1 VKKEDLDW
9 WIYHLLVDEPDQDIS
24 ALSEKTRCKSGEV
37 AESLRRLEKI
47 FLVEQCKDKYRI
59 RSIHEM
65 LLTCHARNDENT
77 PFIIE
82 NGIIKER
89 KRPG

>member
-9 WIYHLLVDEPDQDIS
+9 WIYHILADEPDQDIS
-24 ALSEKTRCKSGEV
+24 ALSEKTCCNSGEV
-37 AESLRRLEKI
+37 AESLERLERI
-47 FLVEQCKDKYRI
+47 FLVEQCDDKYRI

-65 LLTCHARNDENT
+65 LLTCQARYDEST

-82 NGIIKER
+82 NGIIRER

>member
-1 VKKEDLDW
+1 MKQEDLDW
-9 WIYHLLVDEPDQDIS
+9 WIYHLLADEPDQDIP
-24 ALSEKTRCKSGEV
+24 ALSEKTGCNSGEV

-47 FLVEQCKDKYRI
+47 FLIEQCNDKYRI

-65 LLTCHARNDENT
+65 LLTCHARYDENT
-77 PFIIE
+77 PFVIE

-89 KRPG
+89 KRPW